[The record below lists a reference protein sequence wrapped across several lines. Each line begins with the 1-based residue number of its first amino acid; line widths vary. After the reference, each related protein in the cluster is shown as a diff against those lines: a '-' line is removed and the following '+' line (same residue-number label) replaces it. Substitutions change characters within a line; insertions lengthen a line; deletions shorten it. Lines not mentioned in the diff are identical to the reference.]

1 MERKHVK
8 ISKFAVFLMM
18 RRKWRLNFQ
27 RSFPVQNFLEILSQS
42 AFILYKKI
50 STWYLRAN
58 MTWLRINLD
67 LDRKILMPDKR
78 IFSIPTA
85 ITKTIQSLLYATAW
99 TLAKLSSKIMS
110 TKCVLGKIVQL
121 TARTLH
127 KVINFRT
134 SLDPKIKMIQFP
146 EGSSE
151 TFFWKSNLKDFK
163 FQKAS
168 ETYKFSNNWGLG
180 PK

>member
-1 MERKHVK
+1 
-8 ISKFAVFLMM
+8 
-18 RRKWRLNFQ
+18 
-27 RSFPVQNFLEILSQS
+27 
-42 AFILYKKI
+42 
-50 STWYLRAN
+50 
-58 MTWLRINLD
+58 
-67 LDRKILMPDKR
+67 
-78 IFSIPTA
+78 
-85 ITKTIQSLLYATAW
+85 
-99 TLAKLSSKIMS
+99 MS

-121 TARTLH
+121 TAGTLH